1 MGAGYG
7 MARAASVLAHIGIP
21 GPDPFVAVGLF
32 FAGAG
37 AGVGAYALLH
47 SPARPDRRATG
58 IALAVVAFGCFAAA
72 TLMPLFLHASL
83 GITRPSTAAR
93 LEILSPRPNEAFS
106 GNPATIPVALRL
118 EGGKIVPITS
128 LRLVPNEGHI

>member
-21 GPDPFVAVGLF
+21 GPGPFVAVGLF

-37 AGVGAYALLH
+37 AGVGVGAYALLH

-106 GNPATIPVALRL
+106 GNPVFFGAHCTPPSTLFATPRL
-118 EGGKIVPITS
+118 ESP
-128 LRLVPNEGHI
+128 